1 DFSFYNQEYPNYQ
14 RQSVFEFPNQN
25 LAFFGEN
32 IFNIT
37 NDFSIT
43 PGIRVEYINTE
54 ANGNYKNIVLDL
66 AGNALLDETVE
77 ENQDFERSFVL
88 LGVGSSY
95 NLNAS
100 NEVYANFSQN
110 YRSVTFNDI
119 RVVNP
124 SYQVDPNISDE
135 RGFTADLGIRGRLG
149 DFLSYDASIF
159 GLKYQDRIGEILKEE
174 ERVNAQGELEETGRL
189 IRFRGNIGDAFIYGL
204 ETFAEWNV
212 KNSLF
217 PQLEDYQLNLFLNS
231 AFTKSEY
238 IRSEANN
245 VEGNQVEF
253 IPAVNLKTGVNF
265 GYKNFIAGLQYS
277 YLSKQYT
284 DATNAPQDRDDRVR
298 GIEGSI
304 PAYGIMDLSA
314 SYSWKRFR
322 LESGINNLLN
332 NSYFTRR
339 ATGYPGPGIIPAQPL
354 TWYTTLQFKL

>member
-1 DFSFYNQEYPNYQ
+1 MGF
-14 RQSVFEFPNQN
+14 
-25 LAFFGEN
+25 A
-32 IFNIT
+32 
-37 NDFSIT
+37 
-43 PGIRVEYINTE
+43 
-54 ANGNYKNIVLDL
+54 
-66 AGNALLDETVE
+66 
-77 ENQDFERSFVL
+77 
-88 LGVGSSY
+88 
-95 NLNAS
+95 
-100 NEVYANFSQN
+100 
-110 YRSVTFNDI
+110 
-119 RVVNP
+119 VVW
-124 SYQVDPNISDE
+124 VI
-135 RGFTADLGIRGRLG
+135 
-149 DFLSYDASIF
+149 FLSYDASIF